1 MLIRGSPTAAIWGC
15 FSADL
20 KLKGLGL
27 PLKSPSLSRYPED
40 GLKPQLCRSFGPSF
54 LTLGAWLSLPRFP
67 LSALLPSPS
76 WTRWCKPH
84 TARSTLARFYPGHS
98 ALERGLNL
106 TPVSAAH
113 CAGPWLWSGGWRR
126 GLPGLQL
133 NQGTVLGLPEH
144 FQFIL
149 PGFYP

>member
-1 MLIRGSPTAAIWGC
+1 MAAIWGC
-15 FSADL
+15 FLADL

-27 PLKSPSLSRYPED
+27 PLKSPSLSRSLPRGWSETPA
-40 GLKPQLCRSFGPSF
+40 LPFGPSF

-113 CAGPWLWSGGWRR
+113 CARPWLWSRGWRW

-133 NQGTVLGLPEH
+133 NRGTVLGLPKH